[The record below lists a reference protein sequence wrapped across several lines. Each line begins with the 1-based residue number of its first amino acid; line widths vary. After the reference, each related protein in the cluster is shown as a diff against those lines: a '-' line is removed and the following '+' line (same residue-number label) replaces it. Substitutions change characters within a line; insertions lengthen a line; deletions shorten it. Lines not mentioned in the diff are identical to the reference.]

1 VSRPR
6 LLIIAFSP
14 LLSDA
19 RVLRQVHLLSADYAV
34 TTSGYGEAPPGV
46 VDHIRIPDHIVAWHK
61 DRRLLILRRYQ
72 AAYDSMPVITYLRS
86 VLTPGQWDVVLADD
100 VETVP
105 LALSLGA
112 RGVHADLHE
121 YASRQ
126 NEESWRWRWFVAPY
140 QRWTVRRWVSRAD
153 SVTTVGAELAAEYHR
168 EFGLDA
174 AVVVNAAPYADR
186 SPTEVGLTFRL
197 VHSGLA
203 RRNRSLDVMIDAVRA
218 TRRDVSLDLYLMPN
232 DPAYL
237 AELIQSAADLP
248 QITFHDPVAPGELGE
263 ALARCDLGVFV
274 LPPLTFNY
282 RYTLPNKFFDFVQ
295 ARLGIIVG
303 PSPEMAGLIDRHGL
317 GVVLEGFS
325 AEALARCL
333 DEVTP
338 EQVAAFKAA
347 SDRVADELSAERQI
361 QGWADAI
368 AAIAQ

>member
-1 VSRPR
+1 MSRPR

-19 RVLRQVHLLSADYAV
+19 RVLRQVRLLCADYDL
-34 TTSGYGEAPPGV
+34 TTVGYGEAPPGV
-46 VDHIRIPDHIVAWHK
+46 ADHIRIPDHIVAWHK

-72 AAYDSMPVITYLRS
+72 AVYDTMPVITYLRS

-105 LALSLGA
+105 LALGLGA
-112 RGVHADLHE
+112 KGVHADLHE

-140 QRWTVRRWVSRAD
+140 QRWTVRRWVSGAD
-153 SVTTVGAELAAEYHR
+153 SVTTVGAELAAEYRR

-186 SPTEVGLTFRL
+186 SPTEVGSPLRL

-218 TRRDVSLDLYLMPN
+218 ARREVTLDLYLMPN

-237 AELIQSAADLP
+237 AELTASAADLP
-248 QITFHDPVAPGELGE
+248 QITFHDPVTPGELGE
-263 ALARCDLGVFV
+263 ALSRCDVGVFV

-303 PSPEMAGLIDRHGL
+303 PSPEMAGLIDEHGL
-317 GVVLEGFS
+317 GVVLKDFS
-325 AEALARCL
+325 AEALTRCL
-333 DEVTP
+333 DDLTG
-338 EQVAAFKAA
+338 EQVAAFKAN
-347 SDRVADELSAERQI
+347 SHDVAAQLSAERQI
-361 QGWADAI
+361 QGWLDAVR
-368 AAIAQ
+368 AIG